1 METKQGL
8 NKKRSENKGK
18 NLRYFINL
26 CFFLYF
32 VLLIAERTISVV
44 LSLSD
49 NINLYGN
56 AFDGYV
62 YSLLFLSVIGFLVLL
77 IVKCRPNIKAIFK
90 PSDNLHFDWLCIAGG
105 VLLLSGMVHTHYTI
119 SGLQFASYGV
129 WILGILLKVISI
141 HSKNENKA
149 LLWLSFAYLVA
160 FSMAIPVMY
169 HSAIEAHLFFHV
181 LEAIGSI
188 ALVAGFTYLLLRL
201 FNDNGDLFPLWPII
215 LAIVIDVPLIVLR
228 WNEEINFFVL
238 IFIALS
244 TALYIV
250 GFAYKMK
257 KRS

>member
-1 METKQGL
+1 MN
-8 NKKRSENKGK
+8 NKSKT
-18 NLRYFINL
+18 LTYFINL
-26 CFFLYF
+26 CFFLFF
-32 VLLIAERTISVV
+32 VLLIVERSISVI
-44 LSLSD
+44 LSLR
-49 NINLYGN
+49 NGINLYGA

-62 YSLLFLSVIGFLVLL
+62 YSLVFLSVIGFLVLL
-77 IVKCRPNIKAIFK
+77 IVKCRSNIKALFK
-90 PSDNLHFDWLCIAGG
+90 PNEDLRFDWLSIAGG

-141 HSKNENKA
+141 HHKAENKV

-169 HSAIEAHLFFHV
+169 QSLIEAHVFFHI
-181 LEAIGSI
+181 LEAVGSI
-188 ALVAGFTYLLLRL
+188 ALVAAFTYLLLRL

-250 GFAYKMK
+250 GFAYKMR
-257 KRS
+257 KRP

>member
-1 METKQGL
+1 VEYHGDAMK
-8 NKKRSENKGK
+8 NKSKT
-18 NLRYFINL
+18 LTYFINL

-32 VLLIAERTISVV
+32 VLLIVERSISVI
-44 LSLSD
+44 LSLNN

-62 YSLLFLSVIGFLVLL
+62 YTLVFVSIAGFLVLFIL
-77 IVKCRPNIKAIFK
+77 KCRSNIKALFK
-90 PSDNLHFDWLCIAGG
+90 PNEDLKFDWLCIAGG

-141 HSKNENKA
+141 HSKNENKT

-169 HSAIEAHLFFHV
+169 QSAIEAHVFFHI

-188 ALVAGFTYLLLRL
+188 ALVAAFTYLLLRL

>member
-1 METKQGL
+1 MK
-8 NKKRSENKGK
+8 NKSKT
-18 NLRYFINL
+18 LTYFINL

-32 VLLIAERTISVV
+32 VLLIVERSISVI
-44 LSLSD
+44 LSLS
-49 NINLYGN
+49 NGIKIYGTV
-56 AFDGYV
+56 FDGYV
-62 YSLLFLSVIGFLVLL
+62 YTLAFLSIVGFLALL
-77 IVKCRPNIKAIFK
+77 IVKCQPNIKALFK
-90 PSDNLHFDWLCIAGG
+90 SNEDLRFEWLCVAGG

-129 WILGILLKVISI
+129 WIVCILLKVISI
-141 HSKNENKA
+141 LSKCENKT

-169 HSAIEAHLFFHV
+169 HSAIEAHVFFHI
-181 LEAIGSI
+181 LEAVGSI
-188 ALVAGFTYLLLRL
+188 ALVASFTYLLIHI
-201 FNDNGDLFPLWPII
+201 FNDNGDLFPVWPII

-250 GFAYKMK
+250 GFSYKMK
-257 KRS
+257 KHH

>member
-1 METKQGL
+1 M
-8 NKKRSENKGK
+8 K
-18 NLRYFINL
+18 NQSKTISYLINV

-32 VLLIAERTISVV
+32 VLLIAERSISVI
-44 LSLSD
+44 LSLS
-49 NINLYGN
+49 NGINLYGN
-56 AFDGYV
+56 AFDGYAYTLV
-62 YSLLFLSVIGFLVLL
+62 FLSVVGFFVLFIL
-77 IVKCRPNIKAIFK
+77 KCRPNINALFK
-90 PSDNLHFDWLCIAGG
+90 PSEDLHFDWLCIAGG

-119 SGLQFASYGV
+119 SGLQFASYGI

-141 HSKNENKA
+141 HPRNENKV

-169 HSAIEAHLFFHV
+169 QSMIEAHLFFHI

-188 ALVAGFTYLLLRL
+188 ALVAAFTYLLIRL

-244 TALYIV
+244 TALYVV
-250 GFAYKMK
+250 GFAYKAK
-257 KRS
+257 KKH

>member
-1 METKQGL
+1 MK
-8 NKKRSENKGK
+8 NKSKT
-18 NLRYFINL
+18 LTYFINL

-32 VLLIAERTISVV
+32 ILLIVERSISVV
-44 LSLSD
+44 LTLRN
-49 NINLYGN
+49 NINLYGT

-62 YSLLFLSVIGFLVLL
+62 YSLVFASIVGFLVLL
-77 IVKCRPNIKAIFK
+77 VLKCHQNIKAVFK
-90 PSDNLHFDWLCIAGG
+90 PVEDLRFDWLCFAGG

-141 HSKNENKA
+141 HNKTENKV

-169 HSAIEAHLFFHV
+169 QSMIEAHVFFHI
-181 LEAIGSI
+181 LEAVGSI
-188 ALVAGFTYLLLRL
+188 ALVGTFTYLLLRI
-201 FNDNGDLFPLWPII
+201 FNNNGDLVPLWPII
-215 LAIVIDVPLIVLR
+215 LAIVVDVPLIVLR

-244 TALYIV
+244 TVLYIV

>member
-1 METKQGL
+1 MK
-8 NKKRSENKGK
+8 NKSKT
-18 NLRYFINL
+18 LTYFINL

-32 VLLIAERTISVV
+32 ILLIAERSISVI
-44 LSLSD
+44 LSLSN

-62 YSLLFLSVIGFLVLL
+62 YSLVFLSVVGFLVLL
-77 IVKCRPNIKAIFK
+77 IVKCRPNIKALFK
-90 PSDNLHFDWLCIAGG
+90 PNEDIKFDWLCVAGG

-169 HSAIEAHLFFHV
+169 HSTIEAHLFFHI

-201 FNDNGDLFPLWPII
+201 FNDNGDLFPIWPII

-244 TALYIV
+244 TVLYLV
-250 GFAYKMK
+250 GSVFKMEKSKMK
-257 KRS
+257 KE

>member
-1 METKQGL
+1 MK
-8 NKKRSENKGK
+8 NKSKT
-18 NLRYFINL
+18 LTYFINL

-32 VLLIAERTISVV
+32 VLLIAERSISVV
-44 LSLSD
+44 LTLNN
-49 NINLYGN
+49 NINLYGT

-62 YSLLFLSVIGFLVLL
+62 YSLVFVSIIGFLVLL
-77 IVKCRPNIKAIFK
+77 ILKCRPNIKAVFK
-90 PSDNLHFDWLCIAGG
+90 PTEDLRFDWLCIAGG

-119 SGLQFASYGV
+119 SGLQFASYGI

-169 HSAIEAHLFFHV
+169 HSVIEAHLFFHI
-181 LEAIGSI
+181 LEAVGSV
-188 ALVAGFTYLLLRL
+188 ALVTAFTYLLLRL
-201 FNDNGDLFPLWPII
+201 FNDNSDLFPLWPII

-250 GFAYKMK
+250 GFAYKMR
-257 KRS
+257 KRP

>member
-1 METKQGL
+1 MKSKSKTL
-8 NKKRSENKGK
+8 T
-18 NLRYFINL
+18 YFINF
-26 CFFLYF
+26 CFFVYF
-32 VLLIAERTISVV
+32 ILLIAERSISVA
-44 LSLSD
+44 LSLSS
-49 NINLYGN
+49 NINLYGA

-62 YSLLFLSVIGFLVLL
+62 YSLVFASVVGFLVLL
-77 IVKCRPNIKAIFK
+77 ILKCRPNIKAIFK
-90 PSDNLHFDWLCIAGG
+90 PVEDLRFDWLCITGG

-119 SGLQFASYGV
+119 SGLQFASYGL

-141 HSKNENKA
+141 HHKTENKV
-149 LLWLSFAYLVA
+149 LLWLSFVYLVA

-169 HSAIEAHLFFHV
+169 HSMIEAHVFFHI
-181 LEAIGSI
+181 LEAVGSI
-188 ALVAGFTYLLLRL
+188 ALVGAFTYLLLRL

-238 IFIALS
+238 IFIVLS

-250 GFAYKMK
+250 GLAYKMK

>member
-1 METKQGL
+1 MK
-8 NKKRSENKGK
+8 NKSKT
-18 NLRYFINL
+18 LTYFINL

-32 VLLIAERTISVV
+32 VLLIAERSISVV
-44 LSLSD
+44 LSLSN
-49 NINLYGN
+49 NINLYGT

-62 YSLLFLSVIGFLVLL
+62 YSLVFLSVVGFSALL
-77 IVKCRPNIKAIFK
+77 ILKCRQNIRAIFK
-90 PSDNLHFDWLCIAGG
+90 PSEDLRFNWLCIAGG

-119 SGLQFASYGV
+119 SGLQFASYGI

-141 HSKNENKA
+141 HHKTENKV

-169 HSAIEAHLFFHV
+169 QSLIEAHVFFHI
-181 LEAIGSI
+181 LEAVGSI
-188 ALVAGFTYLLLRL
+188 ALVGTFAYLLLRL
-201 FNDNGDLFPLWPII
+201 FNDNGDLLPLWPII
-215 LAIVIDVPLIVLR
+215 LAVVVDVPLIIMR

-257 KRS
+257 KKH

>member
-1 METKQGL
+1 METEQGL

-18 NLRYFINL
+18 NLRYFINI

-32 VLLIAERTISVV
+32 VLLIAERSISVAIT
-44 LSLSD
+44 LSSGM
-49 NINLYGN
+49 NPYET
-56 AFDGYV
+56 AFDAYA
-62 YSLLFLSVIGFLVLL
+62 YSLVFISVIGFLVLL
-77 IVKCRPNIKAIFK
+77 ILKCRPNIKAIFK
-90 PSDNLHFDWLCIAGG
+90 PNEDLRFDWLCITGG

-141 HSKNENKA
+141 HSKNENKP

-169 HSAIEAHLFFHV
+169 QSLIEAHVFFHI

-188 ALVAGFTYLLLRL
+188 ALVAAFTYLLIRL
-201 FNDNGDLFPLWPII
+201 FNDNGDLFTLLPII

-244 TALYIV
+244 TAMYIV

-257 KRS
+257 KSH

>member
-1 METKQGL
+1 M
-8 NKKRSENKGK
+8 KKKSKT
-18 NLRYFINL
+18 LTYFINL

-32 VLLIAERTISVV
+32 VLLIAERSISVALT
-44 LSLSD
+44 LS
-49 NINLYGN
+49 NGINLYGT

-62 YSLLFLSVIGFLVLL
+62 YSLVSASIIGFLVLFIL
-77 IVKCRPNIKAIFK
+77 KCRPNFKAIFK
-90 PSDNLHFDWLCIAGG
+90 PSEDLRFDWLCIAGG

-141 HSKNENKA
+141 HSRSENKV

-169 HSAIEAHLFFHV
+169 QSLIEAHVFFHI
-181 LEAIGSI
+181 LEAAGSI
-188 ALVAGFTYLLLRL
+188 ALVGAFTYLLLRI
-201 FNDNGDLFPLWPII
+201 FNDNGDLFSLWQII

-250 GFAYKMK
+250 GFTYKMK

>member
-1 METKQGL
+1 MK
-8 NKKRSENKGK
+8 NKSKI
-18 NLRYFINL
+18 LIYFINL

-32 VLLIAERTISVV
+32 VLLIVERSISFALT
-44 LSLSD
+44 LSN
-49 NINLYGN
+49 NINLYEN

-62 YSLLFLSVIGFLVLL
+62 YTLVFLSILGFLVLL
-77 IVKCRPNIKAIFK
+77 IAKCRPNIKAIFK
-90 PSDNLHFDWLCIAGG
+90 PTEDLRFDWLCVAGG
-105 VLLLSGMVHTHYTI
+105 VLLISGMVHTHYTI

-141 HSKNENKA
+141 HSENENKV

-169 HSAIEAHLFFHV
+169 HSAIEAHVFFHI
-181 LEAIGSI
+181 LEAVGSI
-188 ALVAGFTYLLLRL
+188 ALVAAFTYLLLRI
-201 FNDNGDLFPLWPII
+201 FNDSSDLFPLWPII

-250 GFAYKMK
+250 GFAYKTK

>member
-1 METKQGL
+1 MKNKTKTL
-8 NKKRSENKGK
+8 I
-18 NLRYFINL
+18 YFINL
-26 CFFLYF
+26 CFFMYF
-32 VLLIAERTISVV
+32 VLLILERSISVI
-44 LSLSD
+44 LSLS
-49 NINLYGN
+49 NNVNLYRN

-62 YSLLFLSVIGFLVLL
+62 YTLVFLSIVGFLVLL
-77 IVKCRPNIKAIFK
+77 ILKCRPNMKALFK
-90 PSDNLHFDWLCIAGG
+90 PGEDLKFDWLCIAGG

-119 SGLQFASYGV
+119 SGLQFASYGI

-141 HSKNENKA
+141 HHTNENKP

-169 HSAIEAHLFFHV
+169 HSAIEARVFFHI

-188 ALVAGFTYLLLRL
+188 ALVGAFAYLLLRL
-201 FNDNGDLFPLWPII
+201 FNDNGDLFPVWPII
-215 LAIVIDVPLIVLR
+215 LAVVIDVPLIVLR

-244 TALYIV
+244 TALYLV
-250 GFAYKMK
+250 GFIYKMK

>member
-1 METKQGL
+1 MKSQSKTL
-8 NKKRSENKGK
+8 T
-18 NLRYFINL
+18 YFINL

-32 VLLIAERTISVV
+32 VLLIAERSISVI
-44 LSLSD
+44 LSLSN
-49 NINLYGN
+49 NINLYGTV
-56 AFDGYV
+56 FDGYV
-62 YSLLFLSVIGFLVLL
+62 YTLVFVSIIGFLVLL
-77 IVKCRPNIKAIFK
+77 VMKCHPNVKALFK
-90 PSDNLHFDWLCIAGG
+90 PTEDLKFGWLGIAGG

-141 HSKNENKA
+141 HSKNENKM
-149 LLWLSFAYLVA
+149 LLWFSFAYLVA

-169 HSAIEAHLFFHV
+169 HSAIEAHVFFHI

-188 ALVAGFTYLLLRL
+188 ALVAAFTYLLIRL
-201 FNDNGDLFPLWPII
+201 FNENNDLFPLWPII
-215 LAIVIDVPLIVLR
+215 LAMVVDIPLIVLR

-250 GFAYKMK
+250 GFAYKTK

>member
-1 METKQGL
+1 M
-8 NKKRSENKGK
+8 K
-18 NLRYFINL
+18 NRFKTLTYFINL

-32 VLLIAERTISVV
+32 VLLIAERSISVALT
-44 LSLSD
+44 LSN
-49 NINLYGN
+49 NINLYGT

-62 YSLLFLSVIGFLVLL
+62 YSLVFLSVIGFLVLL
-77 IVKCRPNIKAIFK
+77 VLKCHPNIKAIFK
-90 PSDNLHFDWLCIAGG
+90 PTEDLRFDWLCIAGG

-119 SGLQFASYGV
+119 SGLQFASYGI

-141 HSKNENKA
+141 HHKTENKV

-169 HSAIEAHLFFHV
+169 QSVIEAHVFFHI

-188 ALVAGFTYLLLRL
+188 ALVAAFTYLLLRL
-201 FNDNGDLFPLWPII
+201 FNDNGDLFPVWPII

-244 TALYIV
+244 AALYIV
-250 GFAYKMK
+250 GFAYKMR
-257 KRS
+257 KRH

>member
-1 METKQGL
+1 MKSKSKTL
-8 NKKRSENKGK
+8 T
-18 NLRYFINL
+18 YFINL

-32 VLLIAERTISVV
+32 VLLIVERTISVV
-44 LSLSD
+44 LSLSN
-49 NINLYGN
+49 NINLYGT

-62 YSLLFLSVIGFLVLL
+62 YSLVFLSIIGFLVLL
-77 IVKCRPNIKAIFK
+77 ILKCRPSIKGLFK
-90 PSDNLHFDWLCIAGG
+90 PSEDLRFDWLCIAGG

-119 SGLQFASYGV
+119 SGLQFASYGI
-129 WILGILLKVISI
+129 WILGILLEVISI
-141 HSKNENKA
+141 HSNNENKV

-169 HSAIEAHLFFHV
+169 QSLIEAHVFFHI
-181 LEAIGSI
+181 LETVGSI
-188 ALVAGFTYLLLRL
+188 ALVGAFTYLLLRL

-215 LAIVIDVPLIVLR
+215 LAIVIDVPLIILR

-250 GFAYKMK
+250 GFACKMR
-257 KRS
+257 KRH

>member
-1 METKQGL
+1 MK
-8 NKKRSENKGK
+8 NKSKT
-18 NLRYFINL
+18 LIYFINL

-32 VLLIAERTISVV
+32 VLLIVERSISVI
-44 LSLSD
+44 LSLTN

-62 YSLLFLSVIGFLVLL
+62 YSLVFLSFIGFLALL
-77 IVKCRPNIKAIFK
+77 ILKCRTNIKALFK
-90 PSDNLHFDWLCIAGG
+90 LSDDLRFDWLCIAGG

-119 SGLQFASYGV
+119 SGLQFASYGI

-141 HSKNENKA
+141 HHKTENKV

-169 HSAIEAHLFFHV
+169 QSMIEAHVFFHI
-181 LEAIGSI
+181 LEAVGSI
-188 ALVAGFTYLLLRL
+188 ALVAAFTYLLLRL

-250 GFAYKMK
+250 GFAYKTK
-257 KRS
+257 KKH

>member
-1 METKQGL
+1 METEQGL
-8 NKKRSENKGK
+8 NKKRSENEEK

-32 VLLIAERTISVV
+32 VLLIAERSISVI
-44 LSLSD
+44 LSLSN
-49 NINLYGN
+49 NINLYET

-62 YSLLFLSVIGFLVLL
+62 YSLVFLSMVGFLVLL
-77 IVKCRPNIKAIFK
+77 IVKCRSNIKALFK
-90 PSDNLHFDWLCIAGG
+90 PNEGLRFDWLCIAGG

-129 WILGILLKVISI
+129 WILGILLKVISL
-141 HSKNENKA
+141 HHKTENKV

-169 HSAIEAHLFFHV
+169 HSLIDAHVFFHI
-181 LEAIGSI
+181 LEAVGSI
-188 ALVAGFTYLLLRL
+188 ALVGAFTYLLLRL

-215 LAIVIDVPLIVLR
+215 LAIIVDVPLIILR

-250 GFAYKMK
+250 GFAYKKK
-257 KRS
+257 KRH

>member
-1 METKQGL
+1 MKNKHETL
-8 NKKRSENKGK
+8 A
-18 NLRYFINL
+18 YFINL

-32 VLLIAERTISVV
+32 VLLIAERSISVV
-44 LSLSD
+44 SSLNN
-49 NINLYGN
+49 NINLFGN

-62 YSLLFLSVIGFLVLL
+62 YSLVFASIVGFLVLL
-77 IVKCRPNIKAIFK
+77 ILKCSPNIKAIFK
-90 PSDNLHFDWLCIAGG
+90 PSEDLRFDWLCVAGG

-141 HSKNENKA
+141 HRKTENKV

-169 HSAIEAHLFFHV
+169 QSTIEAHLFFHI
-181 LEAIGSI
+181 LEAVGSI
-188 ALVAGFTYLLLRL
+188 ALVAAFTYLLLRL

-244 TALYIV
+244 TVLYIV

-257 KRS
+257 KRH

>member
-1 METKQGL
+1 MK
-8 NKKRSENKGK
+8 NKSKA
-18 NLRYFINL
+18 LTYFINL

-32 VLLIAERTISVV
+32 VLLIVERSISVI
-44 LSLSD
+44 LSLSN

-62 YSLLFLSVIGFLVLL
+62 YTLVFVSIVGFLVLL
-77 IVKCRPNIKAIFK
+77 ILKCRPNIKALFK
-90 PSDNLHFDWLCIAGG
+90 LDENLKFDWLCVAGG

-119 SGLQFASYGV
+119 SGLQFASYGI

-141 HSKNENKA
+141 HHKTENKV

-169 HSAIEAHLFFHV
+169 HSAIEAHIFFHI
-181 LEAIGSI
+181 LEAVGSI
-188 ALVAGFTYLLLRL
+188 ALVGAFTYLLLRL

-228 WNEEINFFVL
+228 WKEDINFFVL
-238 IFIALS
+238 IFIVLS

-250 GFAYKMK
+250 GFAYKMR
-257 KRS
+257 KRP

>member
-1 METKQGL
+1 MK
-8 NKKRSENKGK
+8 NKSKTIT
-18 NLRYFINL
+18 YFINL

-32 VLLIAERTISVV
+32 VLLIVERSTSVI
-44 LSLSD
+44 LSLS
-49 NINLYGN
+49 NGINLYGT

-62 YSLLFLSVIGFLVLL
+62 YSLVFLSIVGFLVLL
-77 IVKCRPNIKAIFK
+77 IAKCQPNIKALFK
-90 PSDNLHFDWLCIAGG
+90 PSEVLRFDWLCIAGG

-141 HSKNENKA
+141 HSENENKA
-149 LLWLSFAYLVA
+149 LLWLSFAYLVT

-169 HSAIEAHLFFHV
+169 HSMIEAHVFFHI
-181 LEAIGSI
+181 LEAVGSI
-188 ALVAGFTYLLLRL
+188 ALVAAFIYLLLRL
-201 FNDNGDLFPLWPII
+201 FNKNGDLFPLWPII

-238 IFIALS
+238 IFISLS

-250 GFAYKMK
+250 GFVCRAK

>member
-1 METKQGL
+1 MKSKFKTL
-8 NKKRSENKGK
+8 A
-18 NLRYFINL
+18 YFINL

-32 VLLIAERTISVV
+32 VLLIVERSISVI
-44 LSLSD
+44 LSLSNGI
-49 NINLYGN
+49 NIYGT

-62 YSLLFLSVIGFLVLL
+62 YTLVFVSVIGFLVLL
-77 IVKCRPNIKAIFK
+77 ILKCRPNIKALFK
-90 PSDNLHFDWLCIAGG
+90 PNEDLKFDWLCVTGG

-141 HSKNENKA
+141 HSKKENKV

-169 HSAIEAHLFFHV
+169 HSAIEAHVFFHI

-188 ALVAGFTYLLLRL
+188 ALVAAFTYLLLRL
-201 FNDNGDLFPLWPII
+201 FNDNGDLFPLWPIV
-215 LAIVIDVPLIVLR
+215 LTIVIDVPLIVLR